1 EPVEKSS
8 APEPG
13 FPRRTTIEYRLCQP
27 GPPSPP
33 ATECRKTHTERIAAM
48 KTLASLTLALLALS
62 FAGAEDTKETKFD
75 PAKMVGE
82 WKSASG
88 VRAGEKIEK
97 DHLVGKVVISKDTFT
112 IPAGPDQK
120 FIIAYKID
128 NKATP
133 AKIDMDIKDGPVKE
147 GKSLGIIAFDG
158 DK

>member
-1 EPVEKSS
+1 
-8 APEPG
+8 
-13 FPRRTTIEYRLCQP
+13 
-27 GPPSPP
+27 
-33 ATECRKTHTERIAAM
+33 IAAM

-82 WKSASG
+82 WKYVSG

-158 DK
+158 DKLKLCYVAIMDKDAKRPAKFESTRDNQAFYFVLERA